1 MKFCETGSIAWYL
14 QYFGLPLSLGMILYK
29 LSNKVRFHKRKE
41 ALQGKVV
48 VITGASSGIG
58 EALAH
63 VFFKYGC
70 KLVLASRRISELER
84 VKEDLMSKKVTL
96 SIEPIVLEL
105 DLGNLDQLEVFT
117 GKVHEMCGHVDI
129 LINNGGISH
138 RGSILHTKFE
148 VYKQIMNVNYLGSVG
163 LTLATLPKMVERKS
177 GHIVFISSVQ
187 GLISLPERSSYGAS
201 KHAVQAF
208 GDSLRAEMKQH
219 NIKVS
224 MISPGYV
231 KTSISINALTGT
243 GKPHGV
249 MDVSTAAGFSA
260 EYVAMKILE
269 TVVNEENELII
280 CQFVAHFA
288 IFVRRMFPSLY
299 YYIVARRAAKTT

>member
-84 VKEDLMSKKVTL
+84 VKEDLMSKKVA
-96 SIEPIVLEL
+96 S
-105 DLGNLDQLEVFT
+105 
-117 GKVHEMCGHVDI
+117 KVHEMCGHVDI